1 MRAVSPGLAIA
12 AVLATGML
20 ACAGGAPPPHS
31 DASTAA
37 VDTAAVS
44 LQRTCETS
52 LARLDT
58 RIATSEA
65 DAGTSAGT
73 VVTEARALREEAV
86 ELMATGDYDVALD
99 LIRSALALFESGSE

>member
-1 MRAVSPGLAIA
+1 MHAASRGRVIA

-20 ACAGGAPPPHS
+20 ACAGAAPSPHF

-44 LQRTCETS
+44 LQRTCETA
-52 LARLDT
+52 LARLDV
-58 RIATSEA
+58 RIATSSA
-65 DAGTSAGT
+65 DAGTSTGA
-73 VVTEARALREEAV
+73 VLTEARALREEAV

-99 LIRSALALFESGSE
+99 LIRSALALFETGSE